1 MSPWRRL
8 SPPQL
13 FVLSFLGLVVVG
25 TIGLRVLPG
34 LYTGPSLG
42 WVDAL
47 FTATSAVCV
56 TGLIVVDTATYFTT
70 WGQAYLL
77 LLIQLGG
84 LGMITFTTMI
94 ILALGR
100 RISLRQELISTAGAE
115 VAPDVQIEHLARD
128 VLRFTFAIEAV
139 GAIVLYA
146 AWAPRLGFTEA
157 LWPAVFHA
165 VSAFCNAGFSTFT
178 DSVMGFQRSPVTLG
192 MLMSLIVLG
201 GIGFLTMEELATWR
215 RARRRK
221 QRFRMSLHSRLAL
234 ATTVVLILGGW
245 AAFAAFEW
253 RGVFADL
260 SVPHRLVNSLF
271 VSVTARTAGFNTI
284 DHGVATDSTNFLTII
299 LMFIGGSPGST
310 AGGLKTT
317 TVALLALLAW
327 SRMQGREIPN
337 AWGRSIPEETVQRAV
352 GLAVTAFALVTV
364 SIFLLTA
371 TERHE
376 QTYLSPEGDFLAYM
390 FEAVSAFNTV
400 GLSMGTTDELSVS
413 GRWIAIV
420 LMFLGRVGPLTFAAA
435 LAMRARRHGTD
446 YRYAYEDVGVG

>member
-1 MSPWRRL
+1 MNGPPSRQLGRFEAAGALPRVSPWRRL

-13 FVLSFLGLVVVG
+13 FVLSFLGLVVLG

-115 VAPDVQIEHLARD
+115 VAPDVQIERLARD

-139 GAIVLYA
+139 GALVLYA
-146 AWAPRLGFTEA
+146 AWAPRLGLTEA

-192 MLMSLIVLG
+192 MLMSLISRCG
-201 GIGFLTMEELATWR
+201 RRQQIASIASLAEPAT
-215 RARRRK
+215 
-221 QRFRMSLHSRLAL
+221 LA
-234 ATTVVLILGGW
+234 
-245 AAFAAFEW
+245 
-253 RGVFADL
+253 
-260 SVPHRLVNSLF
+260 
-271 VSVTARTAGFNTI
+271 
-284 DHGVATDSTNFLTII
+284 
-299 LMFIGGSPGST
+299 
-310 AGGLKTT
+310 
-317 TVALLALLAW
+317 
-327 SRMQGREIPN
+327 
-337 AWGRSIPEETVQRAV
+337 
-352 GLAVTAFALVTV
+352 
-364 SIFLLTA
+364 
-371 TERHE
+371 
-376 QTYLSPEGDFLAYM
+376 
-390 FEAVSAFNTV
+390 
-400 GLSMGTTDELSVS
+400 
-413 GRWIAIV
+413 
-420 LMFLGRVGPLTFAAA
+420 
-435 LAMRARRHGTD
+435 
-446 YRYAYEDVGVG
+446 